1 MIAFMA
7 TLNGIVVNIAFDCLP
22 GEFGENFIHCPLIS
36 GAGVLK
42 SKEHNCVAEYP
53 ERCPE
58 GGVPLVVREHLDLVV
73 PRESIH
79 KGHPL
84 IASGVVHHDKGDE
97 QWELILRAGIVE
109 VAEVDVDADRSV

>member
-7 TLNGIVVNIAFDCLP
+7 TLNGNVVNIAFDRLP

-42 SKEHNCVAEYP
+42 SKGHNCVAEYP

-58 GGVPLVVREHLDLVV
+58 GGMPLVVQVYLDLVV
-73 PRESIH
+73 PGESIH
-79 KGHPL
+79 EGHPL
-84 IASGVVHHDKGDE
+84 IAGDVVHHNIGDR
-97 QWELILRAGIVE
+97 QWELILRTGVVKVVE
-109 VAEVDVDADRSV
+109 VDADAD